1 MEEQTN
7 KSLEEKLK
15 QLPYQHLLDKH
26 KIAKDNLKPHTKQL
40 ITDLNK
46 TITLI
51 INASKRTGEI
61 RITEKNKQKIDTYD
75 RYICDGIFEYLDEE
89 EEKLN
94 SADTPPI
101 SNEPEIKEPTITE
114 PEIKEEKEESPPRK
128 KIKMGLGFWDWK

>member
-46 TITLI
+46 IITLI
-51 INASKRTGEI
+51 INASKKTGEI

-94 SADTPPI
+94 STSADTPPI
-101 SNEPEIKEPTITE
+101 SKEPENKEPENKE
-114 PEIKEEKEESPPRK
+114 PENKEEPPRK